1 MAVRRQINTR
11 IANIRTVSKHYF
23 FHIQIGEETDMTRDL
38 RNEGFMVVNVNSG
51 EDLVRNMAN
60 ITLEI
65 MERHSKKREY

>member
-1 MAVRRQINTR
+1 
-11 IANIRTVSKHYF
+11 
-23 FHIQIGEETDMTRDL
+23 MTRDL